1 MSENAR
7 DSVEHELSVYE
18 HTVIYAKLAAGM
30 LALTYMAGYLVAT
43 SYLETYGIHLDSSE
57 SFRAKYIYIG
67 LLYWLFFSIFAVTA
81 LLVKKYLDFFKLPT
95 KPKST
100 KEVEKQRKL
109 QQQEESDRLQW
120 ELKNSESD
128 WERDRSE
135 FLWDYMASFIVY
147 LILVVFSFQIL
158 LLNQGSLPHYL
169 LLQAFFL
176 INVLVF
182 QVSYHWPLSK
192 ETYSVG
198 NTDVKRYVEILR
210 WFLFIILLLTAVF
223 IIAEILNGKPYEW
236 TSHLLKC
243 PILIYLVPALY
254 GVMAGLLTNRSTVM
268 TKDTFSNG
276 QPNKKL
282 ERISSGILGF
292 MIGFYLWFALMGH
305 ETAITPPS
313 AALLW
318 STIGRGIL
326 VLLLA
331 LMVLWNIL
339 GLSIMKE
346 ARDKTV
352 REARGGAMKETTDG
366 TISRA
371 VKWEW
376 WVKRIIPVV
385 VLYIVSVLGFA
396 YFIYPFIPVE
406 KSGGNYMYTHELFVR
421 LVQTTSAG
429 ACPDGSL
436 PSDNDTY
443 YLLEE
448 DMNWVYLAKADAG
461 GPKYWRFGAIYNKYR
476 PKVYTIKRS
485 CVADMETEDQ
495 KTNK

>member
-1 MSENAR
+1 MSKNEH

-57 SFRAKYIYIG
+57 TFRAKYIYIG

-81 LLVKKYLDFFKLPT
+81 LLVKKCLDFFKFPT
-95 KPKST
+95 KPKSN
-100 KEVEKQRKL
+100 KETVEERRSQREKEL
-109 QQQEESDRLQW
+109 EKLQW
-120 ELKNSESD
+120 ELENWELKMLKDEKLKESD
-128 WERDRSE
+128 WEQDRRE
-135 FLWDYMASFIVY
+135 FLRDIRGSIIVY

-158 LLNQGSLPHYL
+158 LLNRGPLPHYL

-182 QVSYHWPLSK
+182 QVSYHWQLSK

-198 NTDVKRYVEILR
+198 NTDVKPRVESLR
-210 WFLFIILLLTAVF
+210 NGLFIILLLVAVF

-236 TSHLLKC
+236 TSYILKC
-243 PILIYLVPALY
+243 PILIWLVPASASY
-254 GVMAGLLTNRSTVM
+254 GVMAGFLTNRSTVM
-268 TKDTFSNG
+268 TRDTFSNG

-282 ERISSGILGF
+282 ERASSMMLGI
-292 MIGFYLWFALMGH
+292 MIFSYLLFALKGP
-305 ETAITPPS
+305 ETVFKVGS
-313 AALLW
+313 NGLLW
-318 STIGRGIL
+318 LTIWRGIL

-366 TISRA
+366 TISQA

-396 YFIYPFIPVE
+396 YYIYPW
-406 KSGGNYMYTHELFVR
+406 
-421 LVQTTSAG
+421 
-429 ACPDGSL
+429 
-436 PSDNDTY
+436 
-443 YLLEE
+443 
-448 DMNWVYLAKADAG
+448 WV
-461 GPKYWRFGAIYNKYR
+461 F
-476 PKVYTIKRS
+476 T
-485 CVADMETEDQ
+485 
-495 KTNK
+495 